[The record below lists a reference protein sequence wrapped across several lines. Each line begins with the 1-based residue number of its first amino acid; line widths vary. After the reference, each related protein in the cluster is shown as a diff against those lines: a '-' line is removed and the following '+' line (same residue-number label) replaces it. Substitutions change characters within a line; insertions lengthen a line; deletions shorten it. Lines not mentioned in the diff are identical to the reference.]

1 MAEETV
7 VEVPVKPVPVAQ
19 EVFSREYV
27 TELRNENKGYR
38 LKATEMEGK
47 AREAAEALTNATAD
61 ADGKVTA
68 AQQTANER
76 ILRAE
81 LKTVALKAGMVD
93 LDGLKLAD
101 LSTVKLTDAGEVEG
115 AEALM
120 TLLKEKKP
128 YLFAAASTTTQTNT
142 PPTPKDLANKDART
156 LSSEDYKA
164 QKAALIA
171 RK

>member
-7 VEVPVKPVPVAQ
+7 VEPTTKPVLAAQ
-19 EVFSREYV
+19 ELFSREYV

-38 LKATEMEGK
+38 LKASEMEGK
-47 AREAAEALTNATAD
+47 SREAAEALTRATAEAD
-61 ADGKVTA
+61 AKVTA

-81 LKTVALKAGMVD
+81 LKTAALKAGMVD

-101 LSTVKLTDAGEVEG
+101 LSTVKLTDDGEVEG

-120 TLLKEKKP
+120 ASLKEKKP
-128 YLFAAASTTTQTNT
+128 YLFAVASTTTQTAST
-142 PPTPKDLANKDART
+142 PNPKDPANKDART
-156 LSSEDYKA
+156 LTKEEYAA
-164 QKAALIA
+164 QKAALTA